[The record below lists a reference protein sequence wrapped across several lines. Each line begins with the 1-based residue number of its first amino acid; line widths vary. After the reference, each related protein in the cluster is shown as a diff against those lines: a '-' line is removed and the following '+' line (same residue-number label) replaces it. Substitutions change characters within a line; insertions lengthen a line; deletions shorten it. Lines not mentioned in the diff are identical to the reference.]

1 MRRRKRE
8 TLINFP
14 TDDVKCTK
22 NYFWKGERGSA
33 GGPGGKII
41 EVQDLTLIH
50 STPTADFWFRWHLA
64 CMIDVMFFL
73 TRSDR
78 ELISNFPLPQ
88 GINKLFIMRR
98 PKWRISRVSEIPW
111 ISRWSFSSR
120 PTYFLFHEHTRI
132 SWSFAAIFCFFWFSS
147 TLSNHLHSWCL
158 LKRTT
163 LPRLDILHLEM
174 AVLQEILLNFSTSLG
189 TRQTEWL

>member
-22 NYFWKGERGSA
+22 NYFWKGERGRKCRGA
-33 GGPGGKII
+33 GGKII

-88 GINKLFIMRR
+88 GINKLFIMR

-132 SWSFAAIFCFFWFSS
+132 SWSFAALFCFFGFLQLYRITCIVGASLKEPPCQGS
-147 TLSNHLHSWCL
+147 TFFIWKWLYCRKYYW
-158 LKRTT
+158 
-163 LPRLDILHLEM
+163 IL
-174 AVLQEILLNFSTSLG
+174 A
-189 TRQTEWL
+189 RA